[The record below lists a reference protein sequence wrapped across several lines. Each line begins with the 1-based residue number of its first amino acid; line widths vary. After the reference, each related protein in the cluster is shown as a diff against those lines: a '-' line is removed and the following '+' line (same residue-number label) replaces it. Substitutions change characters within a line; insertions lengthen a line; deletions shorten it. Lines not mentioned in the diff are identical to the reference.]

1 MTHRCKCLECRCK
14 IKLDDQ
20 EDICKKC
27 DNGDHDQHTVHYY

>member
-1 MTHRCKCLECRCK
+1 LTHKCRCLECKCK

-27 DNGDHDQHTVHYY
+27 ENGDHENHKVHYY